1 MQFLVLVA
9 VLFLC
14 FNQVQCCT
22 TAGAGSRLPSLK
34 HPTSKFSAHR
44 ALQTKH
50 RQENDRLDPAVVAII
65 PPEGKDKAIK
75 DAINNTI
82 MTMVASFL
90 FGIGT
95 WYFKGKKSAME
106 YYTGFLVEKS
116 LSIDNL
122 FVFLMLFDYF
132 KIPFRSQGRVL
143 TWGLIGAVVMRGIM
157 IFVGVSAIQ
166 KFKWVTLLFAG
177 ILLASSYKLMHEGD
191 EDEDEVKENAV
202 MRFTKMIMATTEEID
217 GEKFFILK
225 EGKKL
230 ATPLLTCLVCI
241 ELSDFVFAVDSIP
254 AVLGVSKDPF
264 IVYTSNIFA
273 ILGMRSLYI
282 LISQAVAELKYI
294 KPSVA
299 AVLGF
304 VGCKMAAEYF
314 DYEVSS
320 FHSLLVIIGILG
332 AGIIASVVAKN
343 AENKAQQIAQK

>member
-1 MQFLVLVA
+1 
-9 VLFLC
+9 
-14 FNQVQCCT
+14 
-22 TAGAGSRLPSLK
+22 
-34 HPTSKFSAHR
+34 
-44 ALQTKH
+44 
-50 RQENDRLDPAVVAII
+50 
-65 PPEGKDKAIK
+65 
-75 DAINNTI
+75 
-82 MTMVASFL
+82 
-90 FGIGT
+90 
-95 WYFKGKKSAME
+95 
-106 YYTGFLVEKS
+106 
-116 LSIDNL
+116 
-122 FVFLMLFDYF
+122 
-132 KIPFRSQGRVL
+132 
-143 TWGLIGAVVMRGIM
+143 M